1 MTIQAI
7 EHATLN
13 QPILKFLPLTQG
25 SSLLY
30 VWHKVIPFIL
40 VLYTCTLI

>member
-1 MTIQAI
+1 MTLREIQ
-7 EHATLN
+7 HVMRN
-13 QPILKFLPLTQG
+13 QPILKFLLPTQG

-30 VWHKVIPFIL
+30 VRHKVIPFIL

>member
-1 MTIQAI
+1 MTLQEIK
-7 EHATLN
+7 HAMQN
-13 QPILKFLPLTQG
+13 QPFLKFLPLTQG

-30 VWHKVIPFIL
+30 VQHKVISFVL

>member
-1 MTIQAI
+1 MTLQEIQ
-7 EHATLN
+7 HVRRN
-13 QPILKFLPLTQG
+13 QPILKFLPPTQG

-30 VWHKVIPFIL
+30 VQQKVIPFIL

>member
-1 MTIQAI
+1 MTLREIQ
-7 EHATLN
+7 HAMQN

-30 VWHKVIPFIL
+30 VQHKVIPFVL